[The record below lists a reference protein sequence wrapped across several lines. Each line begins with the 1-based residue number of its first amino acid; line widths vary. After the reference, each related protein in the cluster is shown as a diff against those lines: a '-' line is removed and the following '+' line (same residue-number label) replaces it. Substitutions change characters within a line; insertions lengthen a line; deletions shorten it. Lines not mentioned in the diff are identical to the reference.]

1 MTSAQTGGAKADG
14 RVSCPKCGSWSVR
27 RDRSLA
33 GRMVCGR
40 CGTPLGESA
49 ARAAQRGPGQ
59 RQPRGPR
66 LPQGL
71 PFWAWLLALVGLS
84 ALLAAL
90 PTRSPLPSDPSPL
103 PSGQLG
109 R

>member
-1 MTSAQTGGAKADG
+1 M
-14 RVSCPKCGSWSVR
+14 SCPKCGSWSVR

-49 ARAAQRGPGQ
+49 ARAAQRGRGQ
-59 RQPRGPR
+59 GRLQRLGLR
-66 LPQGL
+66 LPQRVPLWG
-71 PFWAWLLALVGLS
+71 WLLALVGLS
-84 ALLAAL
+84 AVLAAL
-90 PTRSPLPSDPSPL
+90 PSRSPLPSDPSPL